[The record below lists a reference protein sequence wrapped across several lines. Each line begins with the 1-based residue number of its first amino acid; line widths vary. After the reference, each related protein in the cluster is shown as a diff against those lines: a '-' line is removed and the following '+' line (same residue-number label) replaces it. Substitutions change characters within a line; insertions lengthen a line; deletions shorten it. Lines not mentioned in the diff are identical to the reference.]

1 MARTTVKDKR
11 ELARTVSLILN
22 PAVMIALQMMIIIR
36 AFAVTPEQ
44 LFKVSLPF
52 LLPVSCYII
61 IMVFVLKKVDYDF
74 TSRMSR
80 WPVLILAIGGLLISV
95 PASLQMAPE
104 LTGFLMRMLVLFV
117 LIATVT
123 FLLEGQSAYGVFFHD
138 SYDARG
144 LHPAVTY
151 CDVCVPSASVLG
163 ADIPAQAY
171 SKPALAW
178 NDSAGTGNYLML
190 Y

>member
-123 FLLEGQSAYGVFFHD
+123 FYWKVSLHMVFF
-138 SYDARG
+138 SMTVMMLAVYIQQSLIVMYVFLPLLYWARIY
-144 LHPAVTY
+144 LHKHT
-151 CDVCVPSASVLG
+151 PSQLLLGTILPVLV
-163 ADIPAQAY
+163 II
-171 SKPALAW
+171 
-178 NDSAGTGNYLML
+178 
-190 Y
+190 